1 MAAPLG
7 QRAPSLWGLRGS
19 PSMLTIFPSTVCT
32 SVAHPTE
39 QYGQTLGV
47 ALACLI
53 RSSCARASVGARLT
67 PSPAMPPSAV
77 PVKAPA
83 DRLKK
88 SRRDRSMSP
97 PGQGEHPHIRV
108 DSPLGGNR
116 EAIGAEARGRDGAF
130 SKNTQG
136 GPGKPRAGPHALE
149 GGRAQLPR
157 ASPTVSLER
166 TFPQESE
173 RWRLLIADE
182 SVQSA

>member
-1 MAAPLG
+1 IAAPLG
-7 QRAPSLWGLRGS
+7 HRVPSLWGLRGS

-53 RSSCARASVGARLT
+53 RSSCARARVGARLT

-97 PGQGEHPHIRV
+97 MF
-108 DSPLGGNR
+108 LGGNR
-116 EAIGAEARGRDGAF
+116 EAIDTEARGRGEAF

-136 GPGKPRAGPHALE
+136 GPGERQVGSLWQRELRA
-149 GGRAQLPR
+149 
-157 ASPTVSLER
+157 
-166 TFPQESE
+166 
-173 RWRLLIADE
+173 RLAR
-182 SVQSA
+182 

>member
-1 MAAPLG
+1 
-7 QRAPSLWGLRGS
+7 
-19 PSMLTIFPSTVCT
+19 MLTIFPSTVCT

-97 PGQGEHPHIRV
+97 PGAEIELSARRRKEA
-108 DSPLGGNR
+108 SGNR
-116 EAIGAEARGRDGAF
+116 EQVGR
-130 SKNTQG
+130 
-136 GPGKPRAGPHALE
+136 L
-149 GGRAQLPR
+149 
-157 ASPTVSLER
+157 
-166 TFPQESE
+166 
-173 RWRLLIADE
+173 
-182 SVQSA
+182 

>member
-7 QRAPSLWGLRGS
+7 QSAPSLCGLRGS

-97 PGQGEHPHIRV
+97 PGSRGVHSHFLV
-108 DSPLGGNR
+108 HSTLGGNR
-116 EAIGAEARGRDGAF
+116 EAIGAVARGRDGAF
-130 SKNTQG
+130 SKNTQVG
-136 GPGKPRAGPHALE
+136 
-149 GGRAQLPR
+149 
-157 ASPTVSLER
+157 
-166 TFPQESE
+166 
-173 RWRLLIADE
+173 
-182 SVQSA
+182 

>member
-1 MAAPLG
+1 
-7 QRAPSLWGLRGS
+7 
-19 PSMLTIFPSTVCT
+19 MLTIFPSTVCT

-53 RSSCARASVGARLT
+53 RSSCARARVGARLT

-97 PGQGEHPHIRV
+97 PGVEM
-108 DSPLGGNR
+108 
-116 EAIGAEARGRDGAF
+116 
-130 SKNTQG
+130 NTR
-136 GPGKPRAGPHALE
+136 PSLSTPPLE
-149 GGRAQLPR
+149 G
-157 ASPTVSLER
+157 LER
-166 TFPQESE
+166 RSRPIHKAEMELSARIRKEVRGDPGAGRWPQRGEG
-173 RWRLLIADE
+173 A
-182 SVQSA
+182 

>member
-1 MAAPLG
+1 
-7 QRAPSLWGLRGS
+7 
-19 PSMLTIFPSTVCT
+19 MLTIFPSTVCT

-77 PVKAPA
+77 PVTAPA

-88 SRRDRSMSP
+88 SRRDRSMAP
-97 PGQGEHPHIRV
+97 PGVGMKHRHTPVH
-108 DSPLGGNR
+108 SPIGGIR
-116 EAIGAEARGRDGAF
+116 EAIDSEARGRHGAF

-136 GPGKPRAGPHALE
+136 GSRVPVTGRQPQQAEE
-149 GGRAQLPR
+149 GFRKYLKGGASFLPTR
-157 ASPTVSLER
+157 ASNGYTR
-166 TFPQESE
+166 
-173 RWRLLIADE
+173 
-182 SVQSA
+182 QSFR